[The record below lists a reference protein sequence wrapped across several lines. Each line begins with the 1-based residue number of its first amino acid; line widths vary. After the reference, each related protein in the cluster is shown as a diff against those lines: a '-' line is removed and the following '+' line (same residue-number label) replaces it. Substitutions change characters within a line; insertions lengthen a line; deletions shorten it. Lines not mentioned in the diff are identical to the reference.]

1 MNGEFGH
8 IIHHCKNV
16 GEKGL
21 ILMLSNKFEVLKDRV
36 IQRRKDSGEEKSKDR
51 KIILREERL
60 KRLVEV
66 QKTEVENNSNK
77 VEKRK
82 IIKRSNSKDRIK
94 VGRRR
99 GKNWSGS
106 IIG

>member
-1 MNGEFGH
+1 M
-8 IIHHCKNV
+8 
-16 GEKGL
+16 
-21 ILMLSNKFEVLKDRV
+21 
-36 IQRRKDSGEEKSKDR
+36 
-51 KIILREERL
+51 

-99 GKNWSGS
+99 GKNCSGS

>member
-1 MNGEFGH
+1 M
-8 IIHHCKNV
+8 
-16 GEKGL
+16 
-21 ILMLSNKFEVLKDRV
+21 

-99 GKNWSGS
+99 GKNCSGS

>member
-1 MNGEFGH
+1 MF
-8 IIHHCKNV
+8 
-16 GEKGL
+16 
-21 ILMLSNKFEVLKDRV
+21 SNKFEVLKDRV

-82 IIKRSNSKDRIK
+82 IFKRSNRIK

-99 GKNWSGS
+99 EKNCSGS

>member
-1 MNGEFGH
+1 LK
-8 IIHHCKNV
+8 I
-16 GEKGL
+16 EKEEEGL
-21 ILMLSNKFEVLKDRV
+21 ILMLSNKFEVLKNRV
-36 IQRRKDSGEEKSKDR
+36 IQRRKDSGEERSKGR

-60 KRLVEV
+60 KRSAEV
-66 QKTEVENNSNK
+66 QKKEVENNSNK

-99 GKNWSGS
+99 GRNCSES